1 VETDTSSN
9 KSLVGTTLDSRY
21 EIESVI
27 GEGGMS
33 TVYKA
38 RHLFLNRD
46 VAIKVMQEH
55 LSANSDSKKRFQ
67 REAQTAASLSHPN
80 IISVS
85 EFGMSESGQPYMVM
99 DYLPGESLADMLHSR
114 YRLKPDEAIV
124 IFLQICAAIGH
135 AHGKGV
141 LHRDLKPSNV
151 MLYRAGP
158 ESATQVKV
166 VDLGLARFLPTNTDK
181 HLSRLTAAGEL
192 VGSPF
197 YMSPEQIRDEELD
210 ARSDIYSMGCLMYET
225 LTGTRPFNDNNAIS
239 VLSMHLYEE
248 PPPFSRVMNDQNMPK
263 RLEAIVFKCLEKSS
277 SKRFQNFATLTAE
290 LEKVGTASD
299 TNKTAQQK
307 FTPTPDTS
315 PNKPLR
321 AAVPPT
327 VVPSKAAPAPVII
340 DDDEDPEKT
349 GTFDMRGQYTLR
361 LKQPEF
367 SKKRKFMDWL
377 RLIAG
382 PVVAA
387 KFKKLMSSF
396 EGKGPEARKQKIEGT
411 RILVA
416 ALGDDR
422 DLIAGAEIDASKYE
436 LYYNR
441 VELRKSM
448 TAQEFIVLLSTDK
461 FDVVHLHGFYD
472 KECTFRDSTGF
483 ALRYSDIKRACD
495 YAQVKLVWLAS
506 NNGLEPMKPYL
517 EPENPSFHLILTS
530 ARGANFP
537 KFLSSL
543 LSRITRGEL
552 LSSAWEAYVPYLQY
566 KGDKTECK
574 FVPGIADIA
583 LYP

>member
-1 VETDTSSN
+1 METDTSSN

-99 DYLPGESLADMLHSR
+99 DYLPGESLADLLRTR
-114 YRLKPDEAIV
+114 YRLPSEEAIT
-124 IFLQICAAIGH
+124 IFLQICSAIAH

-151 MLYRAGP
+151 MLYRGG
-158 ESATQVKV
+158 SDNSMQVKV
-166 VDLGLARFLPTNTDK
+166 VDLGLARFLPTSKDK

-225 LTGTRPFNDNNAIS
+225 LSGTRPFNDNNAIS

-248 PPPFSRVMNDQNMPK
+248 APPFSRVMHDNTVPK
-263 RLEAIVFKCLEKSS
+263 RLEAIVFKCLDKSS
-277 SKRFQNFATLTAE
+277 SKRFQNFGTLTAE
-290 LEKVGTASD
+290 LEKIGTASD
-299 TNKTAQQK
+299 TTREAAQR
-307 FTPTPDTS
+307 FTPSTDTS
-315 PNKPLR
+315 PNRPQAKIV
-321 AAVPPT
+321 VPP
-327 VVPSKAAPAPVII
+327 PVII
-340 DDDEDPEKT
+340 DDVDNDDPEKT
-349 GTFDMRGQYTLR
+349 GTIDMRGQYTLR
-361 LKQPEF
+361 LKQPNF
-367 SKKRKFMDWL
+367 GKKRTFMEWL
-377 RLIAG
+377 RVIAG
-382 PVVAA
+382 PIVATRMK
-387 KFKKLMSSF
+387 KFLSSF

-436 LYYNR
+436 LYYNQ
-441 VELRKSM
+441 VDLRKSM

-472 KECTFRDSTGF
+472 KEGTFRDSTGF
-483 ALRYSDIKRACD
+483 ALRYNDIKRACD

-506 NNGLEPMKPYL
+506 DNGLEPMKPYL

-574 FVPGIADIA
+574 FVPGIADVA